1 MSSLTADIKYKPWIF
16 PYHYKQS
23 HRTFLGSFAT
33 CIFFSKILWFRVFL
47 LFFYPTYHFF
57 FLLTIWKQNHWSL
70 SSFLDSNAAIS
81 YIKESYDRFLYCI
94 DSINGDPL
102 INEGKSSCR
111 CLVIVTNLP
120 VAQESVQG
128 KMQTWVFSGF
138 IFGHRS
144 HKHEYNLR
152 NKCIEYE
159 NIQSRN

>member
-1 MSSLTADIKYKPWIF
+1 M
-16 PYHYKQS
+16 
-23 HRTFLGSFAT
+23 
-33 CIFFSKILWFRVFL
+33 
-47 LFFYPTYHFF
+47 
-57 FLLTIWKQNHWSL
+57 
-70 SSFLDSNAAIS
+70 DSNAAIS
-81 YIKESYDRFLYCI
+81 YIKESYDRFLYCT